1 MRRLCL
7 FVVMCVVAPL
17 GVCQAGANLNLN
29 LTPPPG
35 KHAVGMKVVQQYD
48 YSRSANPDVDVFGK
62 SKYGQRARPMQT
74 LVWYPA
80 QASKAKPVTLLDYIQ
95 ASLAEDDFSLD
106 AGDLRKASARW
117 INHPRRPA
125 AQTML
130 AVRDAR
136 PAPGTFPVVVYAPSF
151 ATSADEN
158 ADLCEHLASHGY
170 IVVASGSRGARYK
183 TMTDDLEGIEAQAA
197 DIAFLIAH
205 AQTLPGADT
214 SRTAAVGF
222 SWGGI
227 SNVVAA
233 ARTNR
238 VHALV
243 SLDGS
248 IRSYPHLLAPAKALT
263 PANTA
268 VPMLSIGKRPETR
281 ERLLESDTSTTVS
294 YLNKMKYSDVYLATM
309 HPMDHMNFAGRML
322 RTTGDGD
329 FRDFTR
335 EEVATAYNWTVRYVT
350 EFLDAHLKKDA
361 GALKFLKNSPTENG
375 APRHLMSFEARP
387 SKAAAPTAEA
397 FIAEFNRGSFKDAQ
411 AIYEAMRANEPGFSL
426 SPMKLNLWGYELL
439 AAKKP
444 EAAIELFKLAIFI
457 EPAWGSV
464 RDSLGE
470 AYEAIG
476 ETAKA
481 IKAYEDALAIDPT
494 LGSSMKRLEILRAT
508 TKAG

>member
-1 MRRLCL
+1 MRLFL
-7 FVVMCVVAPL
+7 FVVLCAVAPL
-17 GVCQAGANLNLN
+17 GLCQATLN
-29 LTPPPG
+29 LTPAPG
-35 KHAVGMKVVQQYD
+35 RHAVGVKVVQQYD
-48 YSRSANPDVDVFGK
+48 YSRSMNPEVDVFGK
-62 SKYGQRARPMQT
+62 SKHGPRARPMQT
-74 LVWYPA
+74 LAWYPA
-80 QASKAKPVTLLDYIQ
+80 QASMAKPVTLLDYIQ
-95 ASLAEDDFSLD
+95 AGLAEDDFSLGAD
-106 AGDLRKASARW
+106 ELRKASARW
-117 INHPRRPA
+117 IKHPRQPA

-136 PAPGTFPVVVYAPSF
+136 PAAGTFPVVVYAPSF
-151 ATSADEN
+151 ASSADEN
-158 ADLCEHLASHGY
+158 ADLCEYLASHGY
-170 IVVASGSRGARYK
+170 IVLSTGSRGARYK

-197 DIAFLIAH
+197 DIAFLVAY

-238 VHALV
+238 IHALV

-281 ERLLESDTSTTVS
+281 ERLLESDTATTVS
-294 YLNKMKYSDVYLATM
+294 YLNRMKYSNVYLATM
-309 HPMDHMNFAGRML
+309 HPMDHGHFAGRML
-322 RTTGDGD
+322 RTAGDGD
-329 FRDFTR
+329 FNDFTR
-335 EEVATAYNWTVRYVT
+335 EEVAAAYKWTVRYVT

-361 GALKFLKNSPTENG
+361 GALAFLKQSPTANG

-387 SKAAAPTAEA
+387 AKALAPTPEA
-397 FIAEFNRGSFKDAQ
+397 FIAEFNRGGFKGAQ
-411 AIYEAMRANEPGFSL
+411 PIYESMRANEASFSL
-426 SPMKLNLWGYELL
+426 SPMKLNLWGYELI

-444 EAAIELFKLAIFI
+444 EAAVELFKLAIFI
-457 EPAWGSV
+457 EPQWGGV
-464 RDSLGE
+464 HDSLGE

-476 ETAKA
+476 DTPKA
-481 IKAYEDALAIDPT
+481 IKAYEDAVAIDPT
-494 LGSSMKRLEILRAT
+494 LESSNRRLEILRQ
-508 TKAG
+508 KRS